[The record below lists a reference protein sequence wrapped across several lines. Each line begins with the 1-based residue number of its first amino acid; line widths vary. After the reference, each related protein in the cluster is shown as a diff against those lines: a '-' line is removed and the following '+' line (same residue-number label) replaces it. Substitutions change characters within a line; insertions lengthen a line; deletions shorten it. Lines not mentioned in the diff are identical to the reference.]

1 MAAAMKRFALL
12 WVALLLLSPDG
23 MRAAIRKSIVSLNPP
38 WSRIFKGENV
48 TLICHGNN
56 SLEDSPT
63 KWIHNGIISDVTTS
77 YWHIVNASIEDSGKY
92 KCQKKKLYKSEPVYL
107 EVFSDWLLLQASAK
121 VVMEGEPLF
130 IKCHGWNNLKI
141 YKVIYY
147 KDNTALKYMYE
158 NQNITIT
165 NATRNDTGTYYC
177 EGRVRRLHY
186 TSENLTITVVNA
198 FQSKYYWLQLV
209 IPLVVVILFAVNTG
223 LLVSTQEQFKS
234 ILKIQENHPLS
245 Q

>member
-1 MAAAMKRFALL
+1 
-12 WVALLLLSPDG
+12 
-23 MRAAIRKSIVSLNPP
+23 
-38 WSRIFKGENV
+38 
-48 TLICHGNN
+48 
-56 SLEDSPT
+56 
-63 KWIHNGIISDVTTS
+63 
-77 YWHIVNASIEDSGKY
+77 
-92 KCQKKKLYKSEPVYL
+92 
-107 EVFSDWLLLQASAK
+107 LLLQASAK

-186 TSENLTITVVNA
+186 TSENLTITVVNGELVKEKGILHSRGRRRGHMS
-198 FQSKYYWLQLV
+198 QCLQLV
-209 IPLVVVILFAVNTG
+209 
-223 LLVSTQEQFKS
+223 E
-234 ILKIQENHPLS
+234 
-245 Q
+245 